1 MGVGQETTD
10 MMSGKG
16 EPEYPTLQ
24 CGSRLTV
31 EQERDWYKEKLLHM
45 KVVFKEMQHS
55 LQSQKIR
62 KEGIETVSTLLKESR
77 QQITTL
83 ENQKRALETAVRN
96 LQNRLANHGLSNSV
110 TFEENELFIPGTSK
124 QILDNLAKEN
134 ARLRNLL
141 GMSGGFEDVTKL
153 HETIERVQGVNS
165 SLQVEKDNLLQKVAD
180 LENMLKSSDSEKD
193 KLICQLR
200 EHIDKLQSN
209 SRTQDVLCQSMS
221 GEVSGLRQKLKDFVL
236 QCQQLEIKL
245 EDAEQNKVNLTQQEV
260 PVVEVRSNQKSEDT
274 LDGNILVEENTR
286 LKEEL
291 KTLKEMNRRWQD
303 YNTDRERYTQELHS
317 NYRELQQRYKASQE
331 KRITEERERQLNNL
345 LVTAKE
351 NMEKMENDKKQLLE
365 KLEASEST
373 VASQAIEIQQLRM
386 MSGEGDQETIAAL
399 KAQIQVCTEDFQTER
414 QDRAKAQAKAHLLQ
428 EEVNSLRAENS
439 QLRYFPQV
447 NQNLAPRQP
456 QVYSR
461 HQSIA
466 QEPPQLQARGWPQR
480 QGLIVTDGS
489 NVTEADGNLSMTTT
503 PDISPK
509 LITSRSPTSPS
520 VPQHAPKFM
529 ASGPVSLPVMRS
541 DPTLFKQGLRKKEED
556 TLCCPKCSQG
566 FSEEEQDKLLEHME
580 ICCE

>member
-1 MGVGQETTD
+1 MGVGQKMTD
-10 MMSGKG
+10 HGMMSGKG
-16 EPEYPTLQ
+16 EPEYPTMQ

-45 KVVFKEMQHS
+45 KVVFREMQHS

-62 KEGIETVSTLLKESR
+62 KEGVETVSVLLKESR

-141 GMSGGFEDVTKL
+141 GMSGGFEDVSKL
-153 HETIERVQGVNS
+153 HETIERVQGVS
-165 SLQVEKDNLLQKVAD
+165 SNLQVENDNLLQKVTD
-180 LENMLKSSDSEKD
+180 LENMLKSSDSDKD
-193 KLICQLR
+193 KMICQLR

-221 GEVSGLRQKLKDFVL
+221 GEVSGLRYKLKDFVL
-236 QCQQLEIKL
+236 QCQQLEMKL
-245 EDAEQNKVNLTQQEV
+245 EDAEQNKVTFTQQEV
-260 PVVEVRSNQKSEDT
+260 PVTEVKYNQKSEDT
-274 LDGNILVEENTR
+274 PDGNIILEETTR

-303 YNTDRERYTQELHS
+303 YNSDRERYTQELHS
-317 NYRELQQRYKASQE
+317 NYRELQQRYKTSQE
-331 KRITEERERQLNNL
+331 SRITEERERQLNNL

-351 NMEKMENDKKQLLE
+351 KLEKMEVDKKQLAE
-365 KLEASEST
+365 KLEASEAT
-373 VASQAIEIQQLRM
+373 VGSQMIEMQQLRL
-386 MSGEGDQETIAAL
+386 MSGGGDLETIAAL
-399 KAQIQVCTEDFQTER
+399 KAQIQVCTEDFETER
-414 QDRAKAQAKAHLLQ
+414 QDRAKAQARAHLLQ
-428 EEVNSLRAENS
+428 EEVNNLRVENN
-439 QLRYFPQV
+439 QLRCSG
-447 NQNLAPRQP
+447 NQNLLSRQS

-466 QEPPQLQARGWPQR
+466 LEPPQLQARGWPQR
-480 QGLIVTDGS
+480 RGLIVTDG
-489 NVTEADGNLSMTTT
+489 NMTETDGNLPGTK
-503 PDISPK
+503 SPGTSPR
-509 LITSRSPTSPS
+509 LITSRSPTNPS
-520 VPQHAPKFM
+520 VPRHSPSFLT
-529 ASGPVSLPVMRS
+529 SGPVSLPVMRS
-541 DPTLFKQGLRKKEED
+541 DPSLFKPALRKKEEE
-556 TLCCPKCSQG
+556 TLCCPKCGQG

-580 ICCE
+580 VCCE